1 MTGPTDDPI
10 PVDQVLAR
18 LDAAIAPIARTAVSG
33 TLTGWKSRRGS
44 WAHGELVTD
53 TIGGDGITARLPLVS
68 PPGVTHATRRRH
80 GDQLASGPTV
90 VVHGRVEIGDRWNP
104 LRLVADR
111 IDVTSTTSPARASR
125 QALLE
130 QLSTSGAA
138 GRNKALLV
146 PTPIRRIGLVSP
158 ASGEAG
164 RADFLQ
170 TLARSPNPVSVL
182 ERRPPMSGPNAPDAI
197 AGAIRELDHLAVDA
211 IVVCRGGGAATDLAT
226 FDATPVASAIVQSE
240 RPVIIAV
247 GHTTDHSVADLVA
260 HTSVATPT
268 AAASWIHRH
277 NEQVP
282 AGLAA
287 APTARPL
294 ISDTDRRR
302 DAIHHRREQIR
313 VAKRRRQA
321 RLAGLAVAV
330 LVLLAVLAAIVSRW
344 P

>member
-1 MTGPTDDPI
+1 MTGPADDPV
-10 PVDQVLAR
+10 PVDQLLAR
-18 LDAAIAPIARTAVSG
+18 LDAAIAPVARTAVSG
-33 TLTGWKSRRGS
+33 TLTGWKTRRGS

-53 TIGGDGITARLPLVS
+53 AIGGDGITARLPLVS
-68 PPGVTHATRRRH
+68 PPAVTHTARRRH

-90 VVHGRVEIGDRWNP
+90 LVHGRVEIGDRWNP

-111 IDVTSTTSPARASR
+111 IDVTSTISPTSTARH
-125 QALLE
+125 ALVGE
-130 QLSTSGAA
+130 LSTSGAA
-138 GRNKALLV
+138 ARNKVLRV

-170 TLARSPNPVSVL
+170 TLARSPNPVLVL

-211 IVVCRGGGAATDLAT
+211 IVICRGGGAATDLAT
-226 FDATPVASAIVQSE
+226 FDAMPVATAIVQSE

-268 AAASWIHRH
+268 AAAAWIHRH
-277 NEQVP
+277 NEQKP
-282 AGLAA
+282 AAIVVV
-287 APTARPL
+287 PTARPL
-294 ISDTDRRR
+294 VSDTDRRR
-302 DAIHHRREQIR
+302 DPIHQRREQIR

-321 RLAGLAVAV
+321 RLAGLAVAGFIV
-330 LVLLAVLAAIVSRW
+330 LAVLAAIVSRW